1 MSSLPFQVGPQYG
14 LHPDTGNEYLPSSAT
29 GFPSYDSQVKK
40 WTGAAYEEA
49 VYEHGQNE
57 EIQKVSQ
64 QIDYIMGKQWTKK
77 RPTYR
82 ASPVDNRVWGLVW
95 ELVSTLTD
103 IRPVFEVRES
113 DPDDQKKKNMARKLT
128 QVTRSWWLSN
138 NVDLALAMGIV
149 YGLLCMGYFKLSWN
163 EELKM
168 GRGDFEV
175 LPLGPHDVLPL
186 KARTDIQQSECII
199 YRSVQSLGWFRR
211 KFKLR
216 GELVKPDTNYSN
228 FSMGGNNRPS
238 YFTQTLW
245 DSISPQMR
253 RVMGIEQQARSSV
266 YPMALYREFWFK
278 DYSYNTSNKPVLMG
292 RPRSNWSYM
301 VDPGEPLYP
310 RGRLIV
316 MGGDEWMADIPN
328 PYLHGKHPFGALRLN
343 AVPWQFTGLS
353 EIRPMMPMQDVI
365 NNVLAGI
372 LDMIKKAVNP
382 IFYAPENAFSDSVWD
397 SIDWGMPG
405 AKAQYSPISPSP
417 PAFGPTPNLPSFV
430 FQMLSWASKEMDR
443 GSGIA
448 AVSEALH
455 KKQVPGGDT
464 LENMRQTQQTPLRLK
479 GRNIEVMLR
488 DLGSMQI
495 HNFFQ
500 FYTDR
505 RQLYLPGAKEGI
517 FREVDWNPQ
526 KDQEGMDQSRL
537 AHQFE
542 FLLEGGTLLNLN
554 RMERIATLARLR
566 VMRDIDRRTLIENLD
581 LGLNVDEIE
590 KRLKA
595 EPPPPMP
602 PGKGAGRQAM
612 AGLPKI

>member
-1 MSSLPFQVGPQYG
+1 M
-14 LHPDTGNEYLPSSAT
+14 
-29 GFPSYDSQVKK
+29 QVKR
-40 WTGAAYEEA
+40 WTGACYEEA
-49 VYEHGQNE
+49 IWEHSQNE

-64 QIDYIMGKQWTKK
+64 QIDYLVGKQWTKK
-77 RPTYR
+77 RPSYR
-82 ASPVDNRVWGLVW
+82 AAPVNNRVWGLVW

-103 IRPVFEVRES
+103 IRPTFEVRAT
-113 DPDDQKKKNMARKLT
+113 DPDNPKRKNLATKLT
-128 QVTRSWWLSN
+128 QTTRSWWLSN
-138 NVDLALAMGIV
+138 NIDLSLAMGIV

-163 EELKM
+163 EELKL
-168 GRGDFEV
+168 GKGDIE
-175 LPLGPHDVLPL
+175 LIPLGPNDVLPL
-186 KARTDIQQSECII
+186 KARTDIQQAECVI
-199 YRSVQSLGWFRR
+199 YRSVQSLGWFQR
-211 KFKLR
+211 KFPLR
-216 GELVKPDTNYSN
+216 GNMVRPDSNYSD
-228 FSMGGNNRPS
+228 FSMGAGNRPS
-238 YFTQTLW
+238 YFTQSLW
-245 DSISPQMR
+245 DSISPQMK
-253 RVMGIEQQARSSV
+253 RVMGVEQQSRSSV
-266 YPMALYREFWFK
+266 YPMALYREFWFR
-278 DYSYNTSNKPVLMG
+278 DYSINTSNKTVLMG
-292 RPRSNWSYM
+292 RPGAIWSYW
-301 VDPGEPLYP
+301 VEPGEPLYP

-328 PYLHGKHPFGALRLN
+328 PYLHGKYPFGALRLN

-353 EIRPMMPMQDVI
+353 EVRQMMPMQDVI

-382 IFYAPENAFSDSVWD
+382 IFYAPESAFSDSVWD
-397 SIDWGMPG
+397 SLDWGMPG
-405 AKAQYSPISPSP
+405 AKAAYSPVSPSP
-417 PAFGPTPNLPSFV
+417 PQFGPTPNLPSFV
-430 FQMLSWASKEMDR
+430 FQMLGWASKEQDR

-479 GRNIEVMLR
+479 GRNIEVTLR
-488 DLGSMQI
+488 DLGSMQVP
-495 HNFFQ
+495 NFFQ

-505 RQLYLPGAKEGI
+505 RQLYLPGAKEGLFSSI
-517 FREVDWNPQ
+517 DWNPKEDQ
-526 KDQEGMDQSRL
+526 KDMNQSTMARE
-537 AHQFE
+537 FE

-595 EPPPPMP
+595 EPPPPGP
-602 PGKGAGRQAM
+602 PPKGAGKQAT